1 MPPASPLVKIHEDR
15 ITRLEDD
22 VTECRVDL
30 GVVKSQVID
39 LRDQVA
45 DGIAMLSQKL
55 DTFSAIDD
63 RLAVLET
70 NQRVETQ
77 VLAERLGRRSR
88 RIKIIGLLFA
98 GMGAVS
104 AVLGKILFG
113 G

>member
-15 ITRLEDD
+15 IVRLEDD
-22 VTECRVDL
+22 VTECRVDI

-55 DTFSAIDD
+55 DSFTTIDE
-63 RLAVLET
+63 RVAVLET
-70 NQRVETQ
+70 N
-77 VLAERLGRRSR
+77 ERIKTEVKEQQQARRGRRL
-88 RIKIIGLLFA
+88 KVLGLVFA
-98 GMGAVS
+98 GVGAAGGIIVK
-104 AVLGKILFG
+104 LLFG